1 MVSNGERL
9 RRWPFGLAAAIVLAV
24 PAHVSAHAGLDELR
38 RAADV
43 AVALR
48 PDEPQ
53 PHLQRARVL
62 ELQREWDAAL
72 AELNAAAACGADS
85 DEVGATKVSILL
97 AAGRPQVALREIDRV
112 LTHRPDAYWLV
123 FDRGRALLALG
134 QAGPAAHDFGRA
146 IAAMPA
152 PRPEHVFAQRDA
164 LLSLGDRAA
173 AVAALDAGMARI
185 GRVAALQLAA
195 IDLEVELGRADD
207 ALRRL
212 DELIGREGRNPVW
225 IAQRGDILRRA
236 GRDAAARAEYER
248 ALALIEAR
256 PSIQRVKAFA
266 ALKQRLQTALAPS
279 PIGGR

>member
-1 MVSNGERL
+1 VVSNHER
-9 RRWPFGLAAAIVLAV
+9 RRWPIGMAAAIVLGV
-24 PAHVSAHAGLDELR
+24 PALVSAHPGLDELR

-43 AVALR
+43 AVALS
-48 PDEPQ
+48 PAEPQ

-72 AELNAAAACGADS
+72 AELNAAAAYGADA
-85 DEVGATKVSILL
+85 DAVGATRVSILL
-97 AAGRPQVALREIDRV
+97 AAGRSQAALREIDRV
-112 LTHRPDAYWLV
+112 LPHRPDAYWLV

-134 QAGPAAHDFGRA
+134 QARPAAQDFGRA

-152 PRPEHVFAQRDA
+152 PQPEHVFAQRDA

-173 AVAALDAGMARI
+173 AVTALDAGMARI
-185 GRVAALQLAA
+185 GRVASLQLAA
-195 IDLEVELGRADD
+195 VDLEVELGRTDD

-212 DELIGREGRNPVW
+212 DELIEREGRNPVW

-256 PSIQRVKAFA
+256 PAMQRVKAFE
-266 ALKQRLQTALAPS
+266 ALKQRLRTALAPA